1 MLAAMESGSRPTFQP
16 AGAGMLLAATTAA
29 SVGLGALI
37 GWAAGAVGYGIL
49 GAAVVWVGV
58 QALGLLLSRVRPS
71 PDNLAASSML
81 AFGMMGRLLAVL
93 VVLVAVTAS
102 NQTVGLAATVLYA
115 LAYTAELAV
124 SLASYYVQE
133 PRA

>member
-1 MLAAMESGSRPTFQP
+1 MRTTTLGAPRPVP
-16 AGAGMLLAATTAA
+16 GRLLPVAAGAGVIVLALPVFLVAGWPIAGWVIAT
-29 SVGLGALI
+29 
-37 GWAAGAVGYGIL
+37 
-49 GAAVVWVGV
+49 VVWIGV
-58 QALGLLLSRVRPS
+58 QGLGLLLARVRPS
-71 PDNLAASSML
+71 ADNLAASSVL

-102 NQTVGLAATVLYA
+102 NHTVGLAATLLYA

>member
-1 MLAAMESGSRPTFQP
+1 MRTTTLGAPRPVP
-16 AGAGMLLAATTAA
+16 GRLLPVAAGAGVIVLALPVFLVAEWPFA
-29 SVGLGALI
+29 
-37 GWAAGAVGYGIL
+37 GWVI
-49 GAAVVWVGV
+49 AAVVWIGV
-58 QALGLLLSRVRPS
+58 QGLGLLLSRVRPS
-71 PDNLAASSML
+71 ADNLAASSVL

-102 NQTVGLAATVLYA
+102 NHTVGLAATLLYA

>member
-1 MLAAMESGSRPTFQP
+1 VIALALPIFLVASWPL
-16 AGAGMLLAATTAA
+16 AGW
-29 SVGLGALI
+29 V
-37 GWAAGAVGYGIL
+37 V
-49 GAAVVWVGV
+49 AAVVWLGV
-58 QALGLLLSRVRPS
+58 QGLGVLLARVRPS
-71 PDNLAASSML
+71 ADNLAASSVL

-102 NQTVGLAATVLYA
+102 NHTVGLAAALLYG

-124 SLASYYVQE
+124 SVASYYAQE

>member
-1 MLAAMESGSRPTFQP
+1 VK
-16 AGAGMLLAATTAA
+16 TTA
-29 SVGLGALI
+29 LGAPRPVPGRLLPV
-37 GWAAGAVGYGIL
+37 AAGGVVIALALPIFLVADWPVDGWVV
-49 GAAVVWVGV
+49 AAVVWLGV
-58 QALGLLLSRVRPS
+58 QAVGLLLSRVRPS
-71 PDNLAASSML
+71 ADNLAASSVL

-102 NQTVGLAATVLYA
+102 NRDVGLAATLVYA

>member
-1 MLAAMESGSRPTFQP
+1 
-16 AGAGMLLAATTAA
+16 
-29 SVGLGALI
+29 V
-37 GWAAGAVGYGIL
+37 
-49 GAAVVWVGV
+49 
-58 QALGLLLSRVRPS
+58 
-71 PDNLAASSML
+71 L

-102 NQTVGLAATVLYA
+102 NKSVGLAATVLYG

>member
-1 MLAAMESGSRPTFQP
+1 MKTTALGAPRPVP
-16 AGAGMLLAATTAA
+16 GRLLPVAAGAGVIALALPIFIVA
-29 SVGLGALI
+29 
-37 GWAAGAVGYGIL
+37 GWPVDGWVV
-49 GAAVVWVGV
+49 AAVVWLGV
-58 QALGLLLSRVRPS
+58 QALGLLLARVRPS
-71 PDNLAASSML
+71 PDNLAASSVL

-102 NQTVGLAATVLYA
+102 NHAVGLAATLVYA

-133 PRA
+133 PRS